1 MIALRG
7 KLLILLVCCYY
18 FHFLFA
24 MGYGGIVFDLGAPPF
39 RRPTLQGRSPFQLS
53 CGARGGLLSER
64 LNGERK
70 KARQIKARHSQGKNC
85 ENGLGRVAEK

>member
-1 MIALRG
+1 MRSE
-7 KLLILLVCCYY
+7 
-18 FHFLFA
+18 
-24 MGYGGIVFDLGAPPF
+24 GGA
-39 RRPTLQGRSPFQLS
+39 
-53 CGARGGLLSER
+53 LLSER